1 MKTTLR
7 RSSCFPPFR
16 YGFTLIELLV
26 VIAIIAILAAMLLP
40 ALSKAK
46 LKAQGV
52 ACMNNTKQMSLGWIM
67 YAGDNND
74 RTPGL
79 LDNGSYTGTITDWST
94 NWVGGLMTSVQNCT
108 NTLPLSAGEIYPYVK
123 NVSVYH
129 CPADDT
135 TQHYVGTAGGSA
147 LRVRSYSMSETFGKG
162 EFLPTP
168 RYKTYTKLG
177 SDTNPSD
184 TWVFIDESSQT
195 INDAAFAVIMTVAAS
210 TQGDE
215 EDVPSGRH
223 AGSTGM
229 AFADGHSIIH
239 KWRSALTYTSNG
251 GGPANK
257 GDPSFVADMYWL
269 STESSVPW

>member
-1 MKTTLR
+1 MKATSR
-7 RSSCFPPFR
+7 RPSRFPHLR

-67 YAGDNND
+67 YAGDSND

-79 LDNGSYTGTITDWST
+79 LDNGSYTGTITDWTT

-108 NTLPLSAGEIYPYVK
+108 NTQPLTAGQIFPYVK

-135 TQHYVGTAGGSA
+135 TQHYAGNAGGSA
-147 LRVRSYSMSETFGKG
+147 LRVRSYSMSETFGQG
-162 EFLPTP
+162 VYLPAA
-168 RYKTYTKLG
+168 RYRTYTKLG
-177 SDTNPSD
+177 SVVNPSD

-195 INDAAFAVIMTVAAS
+195 INDAAFAVEMTVAAS
-210 TQGDE
+210 TVGYE
-215 EDVPSGRH
+215 VDVPSGRH
-223 AGSTGM
+223 GGSTGM

-239 KWRSALTYTSNG
+239 KWRSVLTYTSNG
-251 GGPANK
+251 GGPANTT
-257 GDPSFVADMYWL
+257 DPSFLADMFWL
-269 STESSVPW
+269 STESSVPR